1 MNQLQSM
8 RVFMRVVELSSFSVA
23 ARQLGMSAAAV
34 TRSVNM
40 LEAHL
45 NTRLINRSTRS
56 LSLTQAGARYLDSC
70 RAIVANIDEM
80 DANLTRTAH
89 SPHGTVRIAASTTFA
104 STELVALLAD
114 YRASEPG
121 VDFDVTTFEAQLDL
135 IEGGFDVGFTDDDR
149 LVGTSVVGRMLMQY
163 RSLLVASPAY
173 LAQRGTPLNPSML
186 NAHAL
191 LGPASGAARA
201 WEFTDAHGAYRVPV
215 RYSLRAGD
223 TAMLRTAAL
232 SHMGIALVPAPAVA
246 RELASGTLSQVLE
259 RFPLN
264 DGARRFSIIYSGRN
278 HLTAKV
284 RAFVEFAVARFRSDE
299 RKTSLRAVA

>member
-8 RVFMRVVELSSFSVA
+8 RVFMRVVELNSFAVA

-34 TRSVNM
+34 TRSVTA

-56 LSLTQAGARYLDSC
+56 LSLTEAGARYLDSC
-70 RAIVANIDEM
+70 RSIVANVDEV

-104 STELVALLAD
+104 STELMTLLAD
-114 YRASEPG
+114 YRVAEPG
-121 VDFDVTTFEAQLDL
+121 VDFDVTTCEAQIDW
-135 IEGGFDVGFTDDDR
+135 IEGGFDVGFTDDTR
-149 LVGTSVVGRMLMQY
+149 LVGASMVGRTLMQY
-163 RSLLVASPAY
+163 RSILVASAPY

-186 NAHAL
+186 DSHVL
-191 LGPASGAARA
+191 LGPAGSASRA
-201 WEFTDAHGAYRVPV
+201 WEFTDSHGAYRVPV
-215 RYSLRAGD
+215 RYGLRA
-223 TAMLRTAAL
+223 TNASMLCAAAL
-232 SHMGIALVPAPAVA
+232 NHMGIALLPAPAVA
-246 RELASGTLSQVLE
+246 RELASGALMPVLE

-264 DGARRFSIIYSGRN
+264 DGARQFSIVYSGRN

-284 RAFVEFAVARFRSDE
+284 RTFVDFTVARFRADG

>member
-8 RVFMRVVELSSFSVA
+8 RVFMRVVELSSFTIAS
-23 ARQLGMSAAAV
+23 RQLGMSAAAV

-56 LSLTQAGARYLDSC
+56 LSLTEAGARYLDGC
-70 RAIVANIDEM
+70 RAIVANVDEM

-89 SPHGTVRIAASTTFA
+89 SPHGTVRLAASTTFA
-104 STELVALLAD
+104 NTELVALLAD
-114 YRASEPG
+114 YRAAEPG
-121 VDFDVTTFEAQLDL
+121 VDFEVATFEANLDL

-149 LVGTSVVGRMLMQY
+149 LVGTSLVGRTLMQY
-163 RSLLVASPAY
+163 RNVLVASPSY
-173 LAQRGTPLNPSML
+173 LARQGTPLNPSML
-186 NAHAL
+186 NTHVL
-191 LGPASGAARA
+191 LGPANGAARA

-215 RYSLRAGD
+215 RYSLRA
-223 TAMLRTAAL
+223 TNTVMLRTAAL
-232 SHMGIALVPAPAVA
+232 SHMGIALLPAPTVA
-246 RELASGTLSQVLE
+246 RELAGGALAPVLE

-264 DGARRFSIIYSGRN
+264 DGARHFSIVYSGRN

-284 RAFVEFAVARFRSDE
+284 RAFVDFTVARFRSDE

>member
-34 TRSVNM
+34 TRSVNT

-56 LSLTQAGARYLDSC
+56 LSLTEAGARYLDSC
-70 RAIVANIDEM
+70 RAIVANIDEV

-89 SPHGTVRIAASTTFA
+89 SPHGTVRIAATTTFA
-104 STELVALLAD
+104 NTELVALLAD
-114 YRASEPG
+114 YRAAEPG

-163 RSLLVASPAY
+163 RSVLVASPSY
-173 LAQRGTPLNPSML
+173 LAQRGAPLNPSML
-186 NAHAL
+186 NSHTL
-191 LGPASGAARA
+191 LGPVSGAARA
-201 WEFTDAHGAYRVPV
+201 WEFTDAHGVYRVPV
-215 RYSLRAGD
+215 RYSLRATD
-223 TAMLRTAAL
+223 TAMLRMAAL
-232 SHMGIALVPAPAVA
+232 NHMGIALLPAPAVS
-246 RELASGTLSQVLE
+246 RELACGALSQVLE

-264 DGARRFSIIYSGRN
+264 NGARQFSVIYSGRN

-299 RKTSLRAVA
+299 RKTALRAVA